1 MNKITF
7 EAFEG
12 IGKVTPKV
20 FYKYNL
26 KGKGNIE
33 NVNKVISSARYGLS
47 SNNGHKFVGIKGD
60 VLLFVEK
67 LENIPQRDRK
77 SVV

>member
-12 IGKVTPKV
+12 IDKVTPKV

-26 KGKGNIE
+26 KRKGNIE
-33 NVNKVISSARYGLS
+33 NLNHLKIFLKKTSL
-47 SNNGHKFVGIKGD
+47 I
-60 VLLFVEK
+60 
-67 LENIPQRDRK
+67 
-77 SVV
+77 

>member
-1 MNKITF
+1 MNKIIF

-26 KGKGNIE
+26 KGKSNI
-33 NVNKVISSARYGLS
+33 
-47 SNNGHKFVGIKGD
+47 
-60 VLLFVEK
+60 
-67 LENIPQRDRK
+67 
-77 SVV
+77 

>member
-12 IGKVTPKV
+12 IGKVTPKT

-33 NVNKVISSARYGLS
+33 NVNKVINSVRYDLS
-47 SNNGHKFVGIKGD
+47 SNNKFKL
-60 VLLFVEK
+60 VLKRGEQLVAIER
-67 LENIPQRDRK
+67 LENIA
-77 SVV
+77 